1 MTPFKLLFGLCTALL
16 LTACEKPDHVSVSGS
31 TTVLPVISKAADSYS
46 ALHGQSIIVN
56 AGGSG
61 AGFNQLAE
69 GQTDIGMMSRDITA
83 SELEK
88 FPSLNFEVIAI
99 GTDAV
104 VPVVSSEIYDNGV
117 TSLSF
122 DDITKIYKGEI
133 DNWQAFGGP
142 DKEILVI
149 DKEASSGTRH
159 TFMEFVMGDKNAAAP
174 GADLVLGAN
183 NEEQTALTQS
193 DSAIGMLSHAWINED
208 VKGIAITRAGQPGA
222 IEPTLANIQNGTFP
236 ITRALNIVIRT
247 DSSPAT
253 RDFVDYILSP
263 EGQKHVSSSGYVP
276 RASQ

>member
-1 MTPFKLLFGLCTALL
+1 MKRYKFLICLCATLL
-16 LTACEKPDHVSVSGS
+16 LPACEKPDHVSVSGS

-88 FPSLNFEVIAI
+88 FSSIDFEVIAI

-104 VPVVSSEIYDNGV
+104 VPVVSSEIYDAGV

-133 DNWQAFGGP
+133 DNWANFGGP
-142 DKEILVI
+142 DMEILVI

-159 TFMEFVMGDKNAAAP
+159 TFMEFVMGDKNASAP

-193 DSAIGMLSHAWINED
+193 DSAIGMLSHAWINDD
-208 VKGIAITRAGQPGA
+208 VKGMAITRSDSSQA
-222 IEPTLANIQNGTFP
+222 IEPTLTNIQNGTFP
-236 ITRALNIVIRT
+236 ITRALNIVIRS
-247 DSSPAT
+247 DSDPAT
-253 RDFVDYILSP
+253 RDFVNYILSP
-263 EGQKHVSSSGYVP
+263 EGQKHVISSGYVP
-276 RASQ
+276 RAAQ